1 MDRNMGSHMESMNGA
16 SWGPPDRRPGDS
28 PRITAVER
36 FHVRVPFDRAVAR
49 WNSINNSQWELLE
62 IVRVRTEDPEV
73 VGYGEALST
82 YPDFCTTPRAMEAV
96 CGRLPIEDAA
106 DDRLGLSLQMALYD
120 AAGQA
125 YGVPLHRLFGRPQVR
140 DRTPLAW
147 WNTKMPAELLGQ
159 EAARSVEAGYLA
171 QKIKAR
177 PWFDVREQLAAIDRS
192 TPPEFRV
199 DIDWNSMLLDA
210 GHALPVLIEIA
221 GMPKIGLF
229 ESPIRRSDAAGQR
242 RIHDAVPIL
251 LAEHFDPTLFPV
263 WIRDDSVD
271 AYVIS
276 PPGVTSMVNRA
287 AAADLLH
294 KDVFLQICGT
304 GITTAFTAAL
314 NAVLPAARLPAVT
327 VMNTYSDDL
336 IVSPLRVT
344 GGHVEVPTR
353 PGLGVLVDEDA
364 LEQFRVDDEFVVPV
378 PRRLLTVDY
387 GDGRHRNFVS
397 AEQLW
402 EDFTE
407 LTTMPVQPPHAS
419 LTLLDDDGSAD
430 FTSLH
435 ARANRHPQWLDVRG

>member
-1 MDRNMGSHMESMNGA
+1 
-16 SWGPPDRRPGDS
+16 
-28 PRITAVER
+28 
-36 FHVRVPFDRAVAR
+36 VRVPFDDAIAR

-62 IVRVRTEDPEV
+62 IVRVRTEDPAV
-73 VGYGEALST
+73 VGYGEALCA
-82 YPDFCTTPRAMEAV
+82 YPPFCTTPAAMEAV
-96 CGRLPIEDAA
+96 AGGFPIEHAA

-120 AAGQA
+120 AAAQSI
-125 YGVPLHRLFGRPQVR
+125 GVPLHRLFGRPQVR

-159 EAARSVEAGYLA
+159 EAARSVEEGYLA

-192 TPPEFRV
+192 TPSEYRV
-199 DIDWNSMLLDA
+199 DIDWNSMLVDA
-210 GHALPVLIEIA
+210 AHALPVLTEIA
-221 GMPKIGLF
+221 QMPKIGLF

-242 RIHDAVPIL
+242 RIHDAVPVL
-251 LAEHFDPTLFPV
+251 LVEHFDPTLFPV

-276 PPGVTSMVNRA
+276 PPGVTSMLNRA
-287 AAADLLH
+287 SAADQLH
-294 KDVFLQICGT
+294 KDVFLQVCGT

-336 IVSPLRVT
+336 IVSPLHVA

-353 PGLGVLVDEDA
+353 PGLGVVVDEDA
-364 LEQFRVDDEFVVPV
+364 LERYRVDDEFVVPV

-387 GDGRHRNFVS
+387 GDGRSRSFVS

-402 EDFTE
+402 DEFTE

-419 LTLLDDDGSAD
+419 LSLIEDDGSAD
-430 FTSLH
+430 FAASH
-435 ARANRHPQWLDVRG
+435 ERAKRHPAGTSGRIAR